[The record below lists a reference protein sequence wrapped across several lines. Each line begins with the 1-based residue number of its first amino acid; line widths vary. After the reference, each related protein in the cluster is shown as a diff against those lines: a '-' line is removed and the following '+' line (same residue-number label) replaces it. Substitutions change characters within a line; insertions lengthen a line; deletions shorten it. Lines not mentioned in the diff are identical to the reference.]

1 MKDDSIIG
9 GIAEAV
15 KFAYWLLLS
24 FVANIFA
31 RGRK

>member
-15 KFAYWLLLS
+15 KFIYWLFLS
-24 FVANIFA
+24 FIINIFSENT
-31 RGRK
+31 K